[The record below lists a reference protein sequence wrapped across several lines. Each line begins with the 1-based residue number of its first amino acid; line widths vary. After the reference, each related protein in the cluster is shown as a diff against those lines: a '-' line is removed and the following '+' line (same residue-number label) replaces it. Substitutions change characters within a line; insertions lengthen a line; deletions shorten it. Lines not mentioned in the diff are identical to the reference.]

1 MARHRKGTTDSLYYY
16 KWLDKALSDL
26 QSARILLTWGGDPMA
41 VAFHCQQAIEKA
53 LKGYLLFKIGRHF
66 DGHNLTF
73 LCRQAA
79 NVDDRFVS
87 YLAESTA
94 LNNYYIET
102 RYPTDVPFTIT
113 EVQEHNILTMA
124 EDMFSVIRQELYDSV
139 GGPHDIPTEDGK
151 ESEETDWLESRPGD
165 AEDR

>member
-1 MARHRKGTTDSLYYY
+1 MARRRKGSGDSLYYY

-53 LKGYLLFKIGRHF
+53 LKGYLLFRLGRHF

-79 NVDDRFVS
+79 ACDPRFES
-87 YLAESTA
+87 YIDESAA

-102 RYPTDVPFTIT
+102 RYPTDVPFVIT
-113 EVQEHNILTMA
+113 ETQEHKILSMA
-124 EDMFSVIRQELYDSV
+124 EDLFGVIRQELYDTV
-139 GGPHDIPTEDGK
+139 GGPHEIR
-151 ESEETDWLESRPGD
+151 EERKMGRS
-165 AEDR
+165 

>member
-1 MARHRKGTTDSLYYY
+1 MARRRKGAGDSMYYY

-26 QSARILLTWGGDPMA
+26 QSARILLTWSGDPMA

-53 LKGYLLFKIGRHF
+53 LKGYLLFRLGRHF

-79 NVDDRFVS
+79 NCDERFVS
-87 YLAESTA
+87 YIDESA
-94 LNNYYIET
+94 SLNNYYIET

-113 EVQEHNILTMA
+113 ETQEYSILAMA
-124 EDMFSVIRQELYDSV
+124 EDMFAMIRQELYDTV
-139 GGPHDIPTEDGK
+139 GGPHEI
-151 ESEETDWLESRPGD
+151 SEEHHRKSG
-165 AEDR
+165 

>member
-1 MARHRKGTTDSLYYY
+1 MARKRKGSTDSRYYY
-16 KWLDKALSDL
+16 KWLEKALSDL

-53 LKGYLLFKIGRHF
+53 LKGYLLFRQGRHY

-79 NVDDRFVS
+79 TCDDRFTR
-87 YLAESTA
+87 YLGESTA

-102 RYPTDVPFTIT
+102 RYPTDLPFEIT
-113 EVQEHNILTMA
+113 EVQVHNILAIA
-124 EDMFSVIRQELYDSV
+124 EDLFSVIRQELYE
-139 GGPHDIPTEDGK
+139 TED
-151 ESEETDWLESRPGD
+151 EPHEIR
-165 AEDR
+165 A